1 MLEKISDS
9 LFIIK
14 QKKILSKELERL
26 NEQYKLTK
34 QFPEYGRSEDE
45 NVQELEKFQENLSL
59 QKNFKNL
66 IRDTKQ
72 ALVKIEKGKYGKCDE
87 CGDKIEQGR
96 LKAYP
101 AASICVTCASRKF
114 RKR

>member
-1 MLEKISDS
+1 MLEKISDG
-9 LFIIK
+9 LFVRK

-45 NVQELEKFQENLSL
+45 NAQEVEKFQENLGL

-66 IRDTKQ
+66 IRDTKA
-72 ALVKIEKGKYGKCDE
+72 ALVKIEKGKYGKCDQ
-87 CGDKIEQGR
+87 CGDQIESGR

-101 AASICVTCASRKF
+101 AAGVCVTCASKKF